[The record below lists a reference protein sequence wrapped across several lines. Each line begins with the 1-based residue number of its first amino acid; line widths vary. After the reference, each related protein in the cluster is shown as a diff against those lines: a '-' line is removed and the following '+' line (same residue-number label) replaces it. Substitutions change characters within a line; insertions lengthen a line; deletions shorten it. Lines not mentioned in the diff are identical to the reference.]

1 MNVLEETKFILNKYK
16 IQANKSLGQNFLV
29 NDNVIDEIIENAN
42 IDSNDLVIE
51 IGPGLG
57 VLTNRLIQNAYRVIA
72 IELDERMVRII
83 TDRFKLYDNLKIIN
97 NDVLKVDLTSLIEQ
111 EKKEAEDKAIKIG
124 NVKIVAN
131 LPYYISTPIIIKLLE
146 QKLNI
151 NEIIVM
157 VQKEVADRLTAKTG
171 TRLSGAITYM
181 VDYYSLAESI
191 IKVDKTSFIP
201 SPKVDSEVIKLSI
214 RKEPKV
220 QVEDEKKF
228 FELIQRVFSQRRK
241 TLANVLINYNYIED
255 KQTAIETLKNIG
267 LDENTRGE
275 SLSLEKFVEIN
286 NCLK

>member
-57 VLTNRLIQNAYRVIA
+57 VLTNRLIQNAYKVIA

-111 EKKEAEDKAIKIG
+111 EKKEAEDKGIKIG

-241 TLANVLINYNYIED
+241 TLANVLINYNYIKD

>member
-111 EKKEAEDKAIKIG
+111 EKKEAEDKGIKIG

-191 IKVDKTSFIP
+191 IKVDKASFIP

>member
-1 MNVLEETKFILNKYK
+1 MIVLEETRFILNKYK

-57 VLTNRLIQNAYRVIA
+57 VLTNRLIQNAYKVIA

-111 EKKEAEDKAIKIG
+111 EKKEAEDKGIKIG

>member
-111 EKKEAEDKAIKIG
+111 EKKEAEDKGIKIG

>member
-57 VLTNRLIQNAYRVIA
+57 VLTNRLIQNAYKVIA

-111 EKKEAEDKAIKIG
+111 EKKEAEDKGIKIE

>member
-57 VLTNRLIQNAYRVIA
+57 VLTNRLIQNAYKVIA

-111 EKKEAEDKAIKIG
+111 EKKEAEDKGIKIG

>member
-72 IELDERMVRII
+72 IEIDERMVRII

-111 EKKEAEDKAIKIG
+111 EKKEAEDKGIKIG

-255 KQTAIETLKNIG
+255 KQTAIETLKNI
-267 LDENTRGE
+267 
-275 SLSLEKFVEIN
+275 
-286 NCLK
+286 